1 MRSTD
6 FFRRARI
13 AGQAFCDIAN
23 WREVLPHAA
32 SGKAVTEIQ
41 LRSGSVLTAP
51 PETGLWSLF
60 SDVWYHLSY
69 TKLYPISPDSLV
81 VDVGA
86 NVGVFSLFA
95 ARFSRVVY
103 ALEPASSNYSRLVSN
118 TSRVHNIVPLNCAC
132 AAYDG
137 SGSLDVSGIPV
148 TFSLMTGSSDT
159 TQESVDV
166 ISLAA
171 LFERYGIDRCD
182 YLKLDCEGAEYE
194 ILFHASGQTLRR
206 IRHVAMEYHDGVT
219 KYSHHDLVRLF
230 EQNGFEVRTRP
241 NPAHREIGFLFASNR
256 LAST

>member
-1 MRSTD
+1 LRSTD

-32 SGKAVTEIQ
+32 SGKAITEIQ

-69 TKLYPISPDSLV
+69 TKVCPISPDSLV
-81 VDVGA
+81 VDIGA

-95 ARFSRVVY
+95 ARFARVVY
-103 ALEPASSNYSRLVSN
+103 ALEPASSNYSRLVPN
-118 TSRVHNIVPLNCAC
+118 TSRVHNIVPLKCAC

-148 TFSLMTGSSDT
+148 TFSLLTSSSAA
-159 TQESVDV
+159 TQESIDV
-166 ISLAA
+166 ISLAT
-171 LFERYGIDRCD
+171 LFERYTIDRCD
-182 YLKLDCEGAEYE
+182 FLKLDCEGAEFE
-194 ILFHASGQTLRR
+194 IILQADPSVLNRVRT
-206 IRHVAMEYHDGVT
+206 IVMEYHDHLSSN
-219 KYSHHDLVRLF
+219 YSHVDLLEKLKSLGF
-230 EQNGFEVRTRP
+230 QASSYNSNGTYGMIAASRP
-241 NPAHREIGFLFASNR
+241 
-256 LAST
+256 